1 MSRDERPEQAIA
13 RLASGCKVAVA
24 ESCTGGALV
33 ARLVSVPGSSG
44 YFLGGVVA
52 YADEVKRS
60 LLGVPEELLLK
71 HGAVS
76 EECAL
81 AMARSVARLLGA
93 GVAVSTTGIAGPG
106 GARPRKPV
114 GLTYVALVSP
124 QGEVCTCN
132 VWRGDRQEIIERSVE
147 EGLRLLLEHLET

>member
-1 MSRDERPEQAIA
+1 M
-13 RLASGCKVAVA
+13 AVA
-24 ESCTGGALV
+24 ESCTGGALA

-52 YADEVKRS
+52 YSDEVKRS

-81 AMARSVARLLGA
+81 VMARSAATLLGA

-106 GARPRKPV
+106 GARPHKPV

-124 QGEVCTCN
+124 QGEVCSCN
-132 VWRGDRQEIIERSVE
+132 AWSGDRQEIIERSVE
-147 EGLRLLLEHLET
+147 EGLRLLHEHLEA